1 MGMGKK
7 VAVESDTD
15 SAVIEDLDTVES
27 VKDKISS
34 FNVGSVM
41 STDMEPRHSRQSP
54 SDYSETYEKNNI
66 EEHYEGIRSVKGQ
79 LLELTPNFDV
89 ESEKQMDTENEDV
102 DETSS
107 IKDRISKFNSL
118 ERNKREK
125 RYSRPNSSDYS
136 DIQKKKAF
144 FETSVSSETDPEV
157 IRRQSRPS
165 SSDYSDIHEVE
176 ICRVEKREESARISQ
191 ESLHVESIQ
200 DKISKFISESVKSS
214 DTESEVYHEVSRPS
228 SSDYSDIQ
236 GKKALFESL
245 QSNELM
251 PIPSTLSRTSSDT
264 EPEQAKKQ
272 SRPSS
277 SDYSEIF
284 DKKVIEDKF
293 EDISELTDPTQTV
306 IAVENAPEA
315 NQSNGTSMDT
325 DSKQSRDSSPSISM
339 DTKEIII
346 ESQILEEREKEQM
359 SSEKLSVLENVIIK
373 PGILQL
379 TIHKATD
386 LMNQDMIGK
395 SDPYVILRFKGQEF
409 RSQTINNS
417 LNPEWNFPVD
427 LILSDAEEI
436 NVDIDIEVYDDEYG
450 RDNLEG
456 VLSIPLCD
464 AISKENSKGSWYNLS
479 QCKQGRIFISISY
492 QTICSSDH
500 LHQKISKPKVAA
512 SLAKAPS
519 TASSSSEDGVAHS
532 KNIDQSS
539 TDSSL
544 SNKRDR

>member
-27 VKDKISS
+27 LKDKISA
-34 FNVGSVM
+34 FNIESVM
-41 STDMEPRHSRQSP
+41 STDTEPRHSRPSS

-89 ESEKQMDTENEDV
+89 ESEKQMDTENEDF

-191 ESLHVESIQ
+191 ESLHVESIK
-200 DKISKFISESVKSS
+200 DKISKFNSETVKSS
-214 DTESEVYHEVSRPS
+214 DTESEVDHEVSRPS

-245 QSNELM
+245 QSNKLR
-251 PIPSTLSRTSSDT
+251 PKPSTLSRTSSDT

-284 DKKVIEDKF
+284 DKNVIVDKF
-293 EDISELTDPTQTV
+293 EDISEVTDPTQTV
-306 IAVENAPEA
+306 MAVENAPEA
-315 NQSNGTSMDT
+315 NQSNGTSTDT
-325 DSKQSRDSSPSISM
+325 DSKQSRGSSPSISM
-339 DTKEIII
+339 EAKEKII
-346 ESQILEEREKEQM
+346 ESQILEKREKE
-359 SSEKLSVLENVIIK
+359 KK
-373 PGILQL
+373 
-379 TIHKATD
+379 KKKKK
-386 LMNQDMIGK
+386 K
-395 SDPYVILRFKGQEF
+395 S
-409 RSQTINNS
+409 
-417 LNPEWNFPVD
+417 
-427 LILSDAEEI
+427 
-436 NVDIDIEVYDDEYG
+436 
-450 RDNLEG
+450 
-456 VLSIPLCD
+456 
-464 AISKENSKGSWYNLS
+464 
-479 QCKQGRIFISISY
+479 
-492 QTICSSDH
+492 
-500 LHQKISKPKVAA
+500 
-512 SLAKAPS
+512 
-519 TASSSSEDGVAHS
+519 
-532 KNIDQSS
+532 
-539 TDSSL
+539 
-544 SNKRDR
+544 